1 MEYREEIEKAK
12 EEIRKNRIEE
22 GKAILE
28 KLIGEGIEDKDIYLE
43 TGKCYIDNDNSK
55 AIRNIERYVE
65 LGGEDINVKILLSK
79 LYKLNGE
86 IKKSRE
92 ILEGIKE
99 KNKEGLIELFRI
111 NVIEGEKEK
120 ALENVEEIDKRYKG
134 EITEIEEIAEEFIK
148 WKEYERTVKVLSNNR
163 SNIEESKYHYY
174 LYICYKGMEKKE
186 KIIEE
191 IEYLKEIKEYKK
203 EIKEELIRES
213 EREIEEIGYGIYKMI
228 EMMSEYIEEDDTD
241 SDIIRALAI
250 LLRKNMYD
258 KEQKGKIIEILEKYR
273 KVSKKPRAGN
283 IFLNEKEIL
292 EKKTTLESKPRFLT
306 VQLTTK
312 CNLKCPMCVVY
323 KNHFVIDDKVFVFI
337 KETMPYYEKIVW
349 QGGEVFLYDKF
360 DELMEL
366 AAINGVKQS
375 ILTNGLLLNDKRIK
389 LLSKYNI
396 KIKISIDAVDKVN
409 YEKIRLG
416 GKFENLLSILERLK
430 IEKSKNKNFGY
441 MMAIVVNSLNYNKLE
456 EMLTFAIKYG
466 FECIT
471 FQNFI
476 VNSVF
481 EDKDLPLDFDK
492 ANYVLQYIKKI
503 KKLSDDKKLPIKIET
518 NFSLKDIDEL
528 MYSYKSIK
536 SIKRK
541 KESNKVSGVY
551 HLSYINK
558 TKDIVNSSHNLNYS
572 CNQLMCLH
580 SYGVND
586 KFSPLFN
593 DGRLFCVSPWTK
605 IYLDINNI
613 MRSAC
618 NGYDIDI
625 SKSFSNLWNN
635 EKLVE
640 YRREIVNNNLKN
652 CRVICRN
659 NGEYSYMTL
668 FGIV

>member
-1 MEYREEIEKAK
+1 MVYREELEKAK
-12 EEIRKNRIEE
+12 IKIRENNIEE

-213 EREIEEIGYGIYKMI
+213 EREIEEIGDGIYKMI

-292 EKKTTLESKPRFLT
+292 EKKTTLESKPRQLI
-306 VQLTTK
+306 VELTTK
-312 CNLKCPMCVVY
+312 CNLKCIMCDVCLQQHSI
-323 KNHFVIDDKVFVFI
+323 NDNILNFI
-337 KETMPYYEKIVW
+337 KFNIPSLERIKW

-360 DELMEL
+360 DELMDL
-366 AAINGVKQS
+366 CKKYDVKQV
-375 ILTNGLLLNDKRIK
+375 IQTNGLLINEKILKSLISKNIH
-389 LLSKYNI
+389 LSF
-396 KIKISIDAVDKVN
+396 SIDSVN
-409 YEKIRLG
+409 KKTYESIRCG
-416 GKFENLLSILERLK
+416 AKFENLLKVIDLVHNYK
-430 IEKSKNKNFGY
+430 KN
-441 MMAIVVNSLNYNKLE
+441 V
-456 EMLTFAIKYG
+456 
-466 FECIT
+466 
-471 FQNFI
+471 
-476 VNSVF
+476 
-481 EDKDLPLDFDK
+481 KDFCYTL
-492 ANYVLQYIKKI
+492 II
-503 KKLSDDKKLPIKIET
+503 I
-518 NFSLKDIDEL
+518 
-528 MYSYKSIK
+528 SY
-536 SIKRK
+536 
-541 KESNKVSGVY
+541 
-551 HLSYINK
+551 
-558 TKDIVNSSHNLNYS
+558 
-572 CNQLMCLH
+572 
-580 SYGVND
+580 
-586 KFSPLFN
+586 
-593 DGRLFCVSPWTK
+593 
-605 IYLDINNI
+605 
-613 MRSAC
+613 A
-618 NGYDIDI
+618 
-625 SKSFSNLWNN
+625 
-635 EKLVE
+635 
-640 YRREIVNNNLKN
+640 
-652 CRVICRN
+652 
-659 NGEYSYMTL
+659 
-668 FGIV
+668 